1 MRDDFPRATA
11 TRRRVP
17 AIALG
22 GALALVLGTYAGG
35 VTAAS
40 PDPSVSAE
48 TEAGA
53 STGEKPLLVA
63 INRGATQQ
71 YFIDLQSAFTQE
83 VERLG
88 GTAKTYDAQEDPSLT
103 LSLMNDAV
111 SAGASGIAVS
121 AQSSDLGPALAE
133 IADAAGVAWVAT
145 DSTQVDSAGD
155 PSHSSGSTARPWAT
169 RSVRKSC
176 DSWMPVAG
184 SRTRPKKVGV
194 LSVEAQ
200 TIAVCEQR
208 TDESKRLLTEA
219 GFPADQ
225 IYQVP
230 YGGDTSSG
238 QEAAGPVITAHPDV
252 TNWLIFSC
260 NDEGVLGAINAL
272 ATAGA
277 DPANII
283 GVGIGA
289 YEACKFWASD
299 LPSGFTAA
307 LFISGLDVGRAAAN
321 VLWEHVVNGAELP
334 ATTIAET
341 TMVDSDHV
349 RSDPRSGLAGE
360 LQRLALTW
368 IPGRHPDRVAPWA
381 TNAPA
386 PQPSAAG
393 EPSASAASAAGEASA
408 AALLRRG
415 QRRQVDRVRERRR
428 HADTRGLLPGVG
440 ERQQVHDRTGWR
452 RRRSSPPAARRR
464 SRPAP
469 SPPGTRR
476 PPPVTS

>member
-1 MRDDFPRATA
+1 
-11 TRRRVP
+11 
-17 AIALG
+17 
-22 GALALVLGTYAGG
+22 
-35 VTAAS
+35 
-40 PDPSVSAE
+40 
-48 TEAGA
+48 
-53 STGEKPLLVA
+53 VA

-88 GTAKTYDAQEDPSLT
+88 GTALTYDAQEDPSLT

-111 SAGASGIAVS
+111 SAGADGIAVS

-133 IADAAGVAWVAT
+133 IADAAGVPWVAT
-145 DSTQVDSAGD
+145 DSTQVDAAGNPIPFVGFD
-155 PSHSSGSTARPWAT
+155 GTAMGNSVGQEVLRQLEASGWLEDAT
-169 RSVRKSC
+169 KN
-176 DSWMPVAG
+176 
-184 SRTRPKKVGV
+184 VGV

-208 TDESKRLLTEA
+208 TEESKRLLTEA
-219 GFPADQ
+219 GFPAEQ

-230 YGGDTSSG
+230 YGGDTASG

-252 TNWLIFSC
+252 TNWVIFSC

-289 YEACKFWASD
+289 YEACKFWAAD

-341 TMVDSDHV
+341 TMVD
-349 RSDPRSGLAGE
+349 
-360 LQRLALTW
+360 
-368 IPGRHPDRVAPWA
+368 
-381 TNAPA
+381 
-386 PQPSAAG
+386 
-393 EPSASAASAAGEASA
+393 
-408 AALLRRG
+408 
-415 QRRQVDRVRERRR
+415 
-428 HADTRGLLPGVG
+428 
-440 ERQQVHDRTGWR
+440 
-452 RRRSSPPAARRR
+452 
-464 SRPAP
+464 
-469 SPPGTRR
+469 PGTYESVLD
-476 PPPVTS
+476 PVSLANCSA